1 MPPTMRC
8 CRARSELQ
16 RVNNCKC
23 VTYLPGM
30 QYVMKPAIPRSAID
44 PHRTPVK
51 QIGCRYRNNH
61 NGMSQSNFILQST
74 YMKPSHP
81 VPTVSIIT
89 PTKNRLRLL
98 TEAIDSVVAQT
109 YGNWEHLIVDDG
121 SDDGT
126 ESFVRMRAASDS
138 RVRFIKR
145 EGAKS
150 DASYREL
157 HARREWLN
165 GCLSC

>member
-1 MPPTMRC
+1 M
-8 CRARSELQ
+8 
-16 RVNNCKC
+16 N
-23 VTYLPGM
+23 
-30 QYVMKPAIPRSAID
+30 
-44 PHRTPVK
+44 
-51 QIGCRYRNNH
+51 
-61 NGMSQSNFILQST
+61 QSNFISQKT

-81 VPTVSIIT
+81 VPTVSIVT

-98 TEAIDSVVAQT
+98 TEAIDSVVAQI
-109 YGNWEHLIVDDG
+109 YDNWEHLIVDDG

-126 ESFVRMRAASDS
+126 ESFVRTRAASDS

-150 DASYREL
+150 GASYREL